1 MEVDIEMFIDE
12 EEVDEV
18 QNVKDFQML
27 EQLHLVNGNDNI
39 EYSNSVDYYM
49 VDNDDESYDPA
60 NPNHEDYF

>member
-49 VDNDDESYDPA
+49 VDNDDETYDPA